1 MDKSKSNT
9 KSNRNG
15 LRGHARCLGESE
27 IKDRILA
34 AWHRGDR
41 SFDEVV
47 EITGYTRAQVA
58 YYLPVGIG
66 RIK

>member
-1 MDKSKSNT
+1 MDRTKQKPKRSNGN
-9 KSNRNG
+9 KG
-15 LRGHARCLGESE
+15 LARCLGESI
-27 IKDRILA
+27 IKDRILT

-58 YYLPVGIG
+58 WYLPEGIG

>member
-1 MDKSKSNT
+1 M
-9 KSNRNG
+9 
-15 LRGHARCLGESE
+15 
-27 IKDRILA
+27 KDRILT

-58 YYLPVGIG
+58 WYLPEGIG
-66 RIK
+66 RFK

>member
-1 MDKSKSNT
+1 M
-9 KSNRNG
+9 
-15 LRGHARCLGESE
+15 
-27 IKDRILA
+27 KDRILA
-34 AWHRGDR
+34 AWHRGAR

-66 RIK
+66 KIK

>member
-1 MDKSKSNT
+1 MIIPD
-9 KSNRNG
+9 
-15 LRGHARCLGESE
+15 
-27 IKDRILA
+27 DA
-34 AWHRGDR
+34 AR

-58 YYLPVGIG
+58 WYLPEGIG